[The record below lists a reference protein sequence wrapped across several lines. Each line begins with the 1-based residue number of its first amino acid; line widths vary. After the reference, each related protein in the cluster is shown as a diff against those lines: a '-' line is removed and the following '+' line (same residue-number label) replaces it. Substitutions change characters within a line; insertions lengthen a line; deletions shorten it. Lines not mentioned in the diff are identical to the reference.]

1 MSSLVI
7 ALDGPAAAGKGT
19 LARRLAE
26 RYNLAYLDTGA
37 LYRGT
42 GLAVLRQGLDPAEE
56 SAATKAAET
65 LDPAILGDPEIRTEA
80 AGQAASKVGAIPA
93 VRRALLDW
101 QRQFAAHPPAASG
114 GKPRAGAILDG
125 RDIGTVVCP
134 DAGVKLFITAST
146 EARARRRFKE
156 LQEKGS
162 GAIYARVLQDMQ
174 ERDARDQDRAV
185 APMTAAPDA
194 LVIDTSALSADQVFE
209 LAIAHIDRILAGK
222 GSSVLAKPDR

>member
-1 MSSLVI
+1 MSFVV

-26 RYNLAYLDTGA
+26 RYHLAYLDTGS

-42 GLAVLRQGLDPAEE
+42 GLAVLRQGLDPATE
-56 SAATKAAET
+56 SAAVAAAQT
-65 LDPAILGDPEIRTEA
+65 LDPAILADPEIRTEL

-101 QRQFAAHPPAASG
+101 QRHFAAEPPADASG
-114 GKPRAGAILDG
+114 DARQGAVLDG

-134 DAGVKLFITAST
+134 DAKVKLFVTAST
-146 EARARRRFKE
+146 EARAQRRFKE
-156 LQEKGS
+156 LQDKGS
-162 GAIYARVLQDMQ
+162 GSIYARVLQDMQ

-185 APMTAAPDA
+185 APLTPAADA
-194 LVIDTSALSADQVFE
+194 LVIDTSALSADQVFD
-209 LAIAHIDRILAGK
+209 LAISHIDRILA
-222 GSSVLAKPDR
+222 R